1 MSGLRFTI
9 NSLNTRGIRDKKK
22 RTKLYNWLLRHDG
35 NSGIHFLQE
44 AHCTPE
50 VQVSWNAE
58 WKGLSHF
65 SCGTNQSKGV
75 ITLIGKDIDYKE
87 KHVIRDKYGR
97 FVIIYCEIQGMEF
110 CLINLY
116 APNTETEQ
124 IDFYNQIFQEVT
136 CLSCNENVN
145 YVWGGDYNCPLSKID
160 VDKMHIRLKTK
171 SINVLKQIM
180 ETYNL
185 LDIWR
190 VRNPSIKSYTY
201 RSLQPLVQRRLDYF
215 LISDN
220 IQHMVTKAVIIPSVG
235 TDHSAVSLTL
245 SSLPEAKH
253 GPSHWRLNISLL
265 DDENYIFG
273 IKQLINKRLQTSH
286 SKAYYD
292 SKTTWEYFKFQ
303 IREFSINYSKKKAKD
318 LRDTLQNLENKV
330 IQMEE
335 KLKVNDLSVNFEYVL
350 AKKELERYFDKITYG
365 IIIRSRVQWYEQGE
379 KNTKYFLGLEKSVKQ
394 KVVLGKL

>member
-1 MSGLRFTI
+1 M
-9 NSLNTRGIRDKKK
+9 GIVVFIFYKKHIVPRK
-22 RTKLYNWLLRHDG
+22 YR
-35 NSGIHFLQE
+35 
-44 AHCTPE
+44 
-50 VQVSWNAE
+50 WNAE
-58 WKGLSHF
+58 WKGLSYF

-136 CLSCNENVN
+136 CLSCNENAN
-145 YVWGGDYNCPLSKID
+145 YVWGGDYNCPLSKMD
-160 VDKMHIRLKTK
+160 LDKMHIRLKTK
-171 SINVLKQIM
+171 SINVIKQIM

-190 VRNPSIKSYTY
+190 VRNPSIKSYTW

-245 SSLPEAKH
+245 SSLPEAQH

-265 DDENYIFG
+265 DDKNYIFG

-286 SKAYYD
+286 SEAYYD

-318 LRDTLQNLENKV
+318 LRETLQNLENKV

-335 KLKVNDLSVNFEYVL
+335 KLEVNDLSVNFEYVL
-350 AKKELERYFDKITYG
+350 AKKELERYFDKITDG
-365 IIIRSRVQWYEQGE
+365 IIIRSRVQWY
-379 KNTKYFLGLEKSVKQ
+379 
-394 KVVLGKL
+394 

>member
-1 MSGLRFTI
+1 M
-9 NSLNTRGIRDKKK
+9 
-22 RTKLYNWLLRHDG
+22 
-35 NSGIHFLQE
+35 
-44 AHCTPE
+44 
-50 VQVSWNAE
+50 
-58 WKGLSHF
+58 
-65 SCGTNQSKGV
+65 

-171 SINVLKQIM
+171 SINVIKQIM

-190 VRNPSIKSYTY
+190 VRNPSIKSYTW

-220 IQHMVTKAVIIPSVG
+220 IQHMVIKAVIIPSVG

-335 KLKVNDLSVNFEYVL
+335 KLEVNDLSVNFEYVL
-350 AKKELERYFDKITYG
+350 AKKELERYFDKITDG

-379 KNTKYFLGLEKSVKQ
+379 KNTKYILGLEKSVKQ
-394 KVVLGKL
+394 KVVFGRS